1 MSWTLCSK
9 EQVTKVY
16 KIPLS
21 SLDDFWSDTVESMIR
36 GYLRAPY
43 LGLSE
48 TIITEKH
55 SGDNTPVMSLN
66 NVPVTGVS
74 SISVRAGSAL
84 AKAVMDSNRYD
95 IITTGVALIDGTVF
109 PKGILNI
116 EVTYTTGGVEV
127 PSKVSL
133 AAATMIASIAIF
145 EGRAGADGSL
155 KYGDLP
161 VFLGGDTSVKDVGM
175 VTYLKYIMTE
185 MLDKYQV
192 RIR

>member
-9 EQVTKVY
+9 EQVTSIY
-16 KIPLS
+16 KIPQA

-43 LGLSE
+43 LGLDA
-48 TIITEKH
+48 TVIIEKH
-55 SGDNTPVMSLN
+55 SGDNTPVIALN

-74 SISVRAGSAL
+74 SISVRVGSAIE
-84 AKAVMDSNRYD
+84 KAVMDSSRYD

-127 PSKVSL
+127 APKVSL
-133 AAATMIASIAIF
+133 AAATMVASIAIY
-145 EGRAGADGSL
+145 EGRAGTDGSL

-161 VFLGGDTSVKDVGM
+161 TFLGGDSSVKDVGM

-185 MLDKYQV
+185 MLDKHQV